1 MNSYV
6 TAQTIRTLRE
16 QKGITQKQLADAI
29 AVSDKT
35 VSKWETGKGLPDIS
49 LLAPLAEALSV
60 SVSELL
66 AGQVLRNKNASG
78 SLLRGSFYVC
88 PVCGNVIYALGQG
101 DYSCCGIR
109 LPALAAE
116 TAAEDDEHSITLE
129 DSDGDLFVTLDHPM
143 EKDHHISFVALLQQG
158 RMQLVK
164 FWPQQNAEARF
175 ALQRTGTLFVCCNRH
190 GLFAKK
196 I

>member
-1 MNSYV
+1 MNTYV
-6 TAQTIRTLRE
+6 TGNTVKQLRE
-16 QKGITQKQLADAI
+16 ARHMTQAELAERI
-29 AVSDKT
+29 GVSSKT
-35 VSKWETGKGLPDIS
+35 VSKWETGKGPPDIS
-49 LLAPLAEALSV
+49 LLAPLAQALQV
-60 SVSELL
+60 SVSELM
-66 AGQVLRNKNASG
+66 AGQVLRNKNTG
-78 SLLRGSFYVC
+78 GNLLRGSFYVC

-116 TAAEDDEHSITLE
+116 TAAEDDGHIITVE

-143 EKDHHISFVALLQQG
+143 EKDHYISFVAFLQQG

-175 ALQRTGTLFVCCNRH
+175 ALQRTGVFYAYCNRH
-190 GLFAKK
+190 GLFSKRV
-196 I
+196 

>member
-1 MNSYV
+1 MQSYV

-78 SLLRGSFYVC
+78 NLLRGSFYVC

-116 TAAEDDEHSITLE
+116 TAAEDDGHIITLE
-129 DSDGDLFVTLDHPM
+129 DSDGDLFVTLSHPM
-143 EKDHHISFVALLQQG
+143 EKGHYISFVALLQQG

-190 GLFAKK
+190 GLFAKR

>member
-1 MNSYV
+1 MDSYV
-6 TAQTIRTLRE
+6 TAAAIRAMRE
-16 QKGITQKQLADAI
+16 EKGLTQKQLADAI

-49 LLAPLAEALSV
+49 LLAPLAQALQV
-60 SVSELL
+60 SVSELM
-66 AGQVLRNKNASG
+66 AGQVLRNKNTG
-78 SLLRGSFYVC
+78 GNLLRGSFYVC

-116 TAAEDDEHSITLE
+116 TAAEDDGHIITVE

-143 EKDHHISFVALLQQG
+143 EKDHYISFVAFLQQG

-175 ALQRTGTLFVCCNRH
+175 ALQRTGVFYAYCNRH
-190 GLFAKK
+190 GLFSKRV
-196 I
+196 

>member
-1 MNSYV
+1 MQSYV

-78 SLLRGSFYVC
+78 NLLRGSFYVC

-116 TAAEDDEHSITLE
+116 TAAEDDGHIITLE
-129 DSDGDLFVTLDHPM
+129 DSDGDLFVTLSHPM
-143 EKDHHISFVALLQQG
+143 EKDHYISFVALVQQG

>member
-1 MNSYV
+1 MQSYV

-78 SLLRGSFYVC
+78 NLLRGSFYVC

-116 TAAEDDEHSITLE
+116 TAAEDDGHIITVE
-129 DSDGDLFVTLDHPM
+129 DSDGDLFVTLSHPM
-143 EKDHHISFVALLQQG
+143 EKDHYISFVALVQQG

>member
-1 MNSYV
+1 MQSYV

-16 QKGITQKQLADAI
+16 QKGITQKQLAEAI

-66 AGQVLRNKNASG
+66 AGQVLRNENASG
-78 SLLRGSFYVC
+78 NLLRSSFYVC

-116 TAAEDDEHSITLE
+116 SAAEDDGHIITLE
-129 DSDGDLFVTLDHPM
+129 DSDGDLFVTLSHPM
-143 EKDHHISFVALLQQG
+143 EKDHYISFVALLQQG

>member
-1 MNSYV
+1 MQSYV

-49 LLAPLAEALSV
+49 LLAPLAEALCV

-78 SLLRGSFYVC
+78 NLLRGSFYVC

-116 TAAEDDEHSITLE
+116 TAAEDDGHIITLE
-129 DSDGDLFVTLDHPM
+129 DSDGDLFVTLSHPM
-143 EKDHHISFVALLQQG
+143 EKDHYISFVALVQQG

>member
-1 MNSYV
+1 MQSYV

-78 SLLRGSFYVC
+78 NLLRGSFYVC

-116 TAAEDDEHSITLE
+116 TAAEDDEHIITLE
-129 DSDGDLFVTLDHPM
+129 DSDGDLFVTLSHPM
-143 EKDHHISFVALLQQG
+143 EKDHYISFAALVQQG